1 MLAFGTATLFAHTLI
16 KLADDA
22 ATLGKGITKLIS
34 MQIISEEDKWTL
46 TSINNWVSSLIG
58 PLWHLLIVNDK
69 LDSLS

>member
-34 MQIISEEDKWTL
+34 MQIISEEDK
-46 TSINNWVSSLIG
+46 
-58 PLWHLLIVNDK
+58 
-69 LDSLS
+69 